1 MSLPKIRL
9 ERCSPLSDDVWRL
22 DTHQAHHLVN
32 VLRYYEGAMV
42 EGLLPE
48 GTGRRLLMRLEKD
61 DEGMSLRI
69 VEFLPLETEKLN
81 ITLLIG
87 LLKSDQ
93 FDSVLRASA
102 ELGVSSIRPLVCE
115 RSIPRFD
122 DREISKKLVRWQ
134 KILDEGS
141 KVSGSVFAPSIGAPI
156 PFGSFDWASL
166 PPARYAALLARNT
179 APISTIER
187 CEGDLVLAVGPEG
200 DWSERE
206 SDTLLDQG
214 FTAISL
220 GDRVLR
226 ASTAAIVA
234 CGWFRLRCFCP

>member
-9 ERCSPLSDDVWRL
+9 ERCSPLHDDIWCL
-22 DTHQAHHLVN
+22 DPDQAHHLVN

-42 EGLLPE
+42 EGLSPE
-48 GTGRRLLMRLEKD
+48 GNGRRLLMRLEKD
-61 DEGMSLRI
+61 DEGMLLRTVESL
-69 VEFLPLETEKLN
+69 LLEPEKLK

-102 ELGVSSIRPLVCE
+102 ELGVFSLRPLICE
-115 RSIPRFD
+115 RSIPQFD
-122 DREISKKLVRWQ
+122 DREASKKLVRWQ

-141 KVSGSVFAPSIGAPI
+141 KISGSVFAPSISTPI
-156 PFGSFDWASL
+156 PFGGFEWASL
-166 PPARYAALLARNT
+166 PPARYAALLARDT
-179 APISTIER
+179 APISTIEH
-187 CEGDLVLAVGPEG
+187 CTGELVLAIGPEG

-206 SDTLLDQG
+206 SAVLLKQD

-234 CGWFRLRCFCP
+234 CGWFRLRCFC